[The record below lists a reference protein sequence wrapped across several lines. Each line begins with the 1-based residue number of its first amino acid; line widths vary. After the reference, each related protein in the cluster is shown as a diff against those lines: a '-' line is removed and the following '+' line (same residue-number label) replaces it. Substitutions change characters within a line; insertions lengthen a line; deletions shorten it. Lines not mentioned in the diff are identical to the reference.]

1 MIYINIFNF
10 IKYQKMNLKTNVLTY
25 IKMIIYVLMN
35 ILKIKLKSF
44 QLS

>member
-1 MIYINIFNF
+1 
-10 IKYQKMNLKTNVLTY
+10 MNLKTNVLTY

>member
-1 MIYINIFNF
+1 
-10 IKYQKMNLKTNVLTY
+10 MNLKTNVLTS